1 MKDFVEI
8 VDDKCPHGYHKM
20 AGMCM
25 NNACHYGK
33 KCNPPKEGGGTSPST
48 LVQLAAS
55 SLPPIDPSFYN
66 IMNEQV
72 VAGIPIPANQHG
84 GSYFKEKYE
93 KYKAKYLGLKKKLT
107 NDSNFQCEYNASSE
121 RAQSNCDRI
130 IYKKD
135 GNIKFSQ
142 YDVINKDK
150 LRVVEFSDH
159 KMIYGKFKYNNEDY
173 MLFSW
178 NMGAFDH
185 KYDESYTDY
194 IKEDL
199 LEFLKNSIDKDVKYL
214 LFSFQESIKNSLF
227 IKVLTEIIK
236 DVFDMN
242 LIVHKLSNPIL
253 ANEYY
258 VQLLVFSNQQNI
270 KIKESG
276 YKNFTMNT
284 SIKDKIKSLIGTK
297 SYVYANINDL
307 MIVSTHFPIDT
318 KKEDLGNNLRI
329 SAYEEIERNFSTNNN
344 LIVVGDLNFRNLNN
358 RDQLTE
364 LLKVKSNFIEA
375 GNLKEKTCK
384 FENCKLKC
392 DKKLCVLH
400 QHKIKK

>member
-1 MKDFVEI
+1 
-8 VDDKCPHGYHKM
+8 
-20 AGMCM
+20 
-25 NNACHYGK
+25 
-33 KCNPPKEGGGTSPST
+33 
-48 LVQLAAS
+48 
-55 SLPPIDPSFYN
+55 LPPIDPSFYN
-66 IMNEQV
+66 IMNEQIV
-72 VAGIPIPANQHG
+72 TGMPVPANQHG
-84 GSYFKEKYE
+84 GDYFKKKYE
-93 KYKAKYLGLKKKLT
+93 KYKAKYLGLKNKLT
-107 NDSNFQCEYNASSE
+107 NDSGFECEYKASSE

-150 LRVVEFSDH
+150 LHVVDFSDH

-185 KYDESYTDY
+185 AYDESYKDY
-194 IKEDL
+194 IEQSVISFF
-199 LEFLKNSIDKDVKYL
+199 ESSIDKDVKYL

-227 IKVLTEIIK
+227 IRILTEKIK
-236 DVFDMN
+236 EIFNMN

-258 VQLLVFSNQQNI
+258 VQLLVFSNQPNI

-318 KKEDLGNNLRI
+318 KIADLGNNLRI
-329 SAYEEIERNFSTNNN
+329 SAYEEIERSFSTNNN

-358 RDQLTE
+358 SDQLTE

-375 GNLKEKTCK
+375 GKLKEPTCK

-400 QHKIKK
+400 QHKKK